1 MDIRV
6 SQQGAMTVVSQNAS
20 HPTTSEA
27 ASRLLFRAVWRAAGG
42 EFVVGDSMF
51 IYSTMISHAP

>member
-27 ASRLLFRAVWRAAGG
+27 ASRLLFRLAPPAVEGDFAAG
-42 EFVVGDSMF
+42 ECTF
-51 IYSTMISHAP
+51 I